1 MTRIQ
6 VTLPESA
13 TQYIESQVA
22 SGQYA
27 TPSEYLGFLVERARA
42 AEAKEKLDAMLEDGL
57 NSGGPI
63 QFSDDWWRERK
74 ATLLA
79 TLPVEA
85 TE

>member
-1 MTRIQ
+1 
-6 VTLPESA
+6 L
-13 TQYIESQVA
+13 
-22 SGQYA
+22 
-27 TPSEYLGFLVERARA
+27 
-42 AEAKEKLDAMLEDGL
+42 LEDGL